1 MNTLLS
7 KEQLLLQKQIIKTEE
22 IGFQKQVPFI
32 SCISKINNVLID
44 KAEDLDVV
52 MPMYN
57 LIEYSKNYRRTTSS
71 LWDYC
76 RDQPNNPPV
85 DNYNADPIIN
95 SASFKYKIS
104 MIEKTPNNDND
115 NNNAKDIKI
124 LVPSI

>member
-1 MNTLLS
+1 
-7 KEQLLLQKQIIKTEE
+7 
-22 IGFQKQVPFI
+22 
-32 SCISKINNVLID
+32 
-44 KAEDLDVV
+44 

-71 LWDYC
+71 LWDYY
-76 RDQPNNPPV
+76 RDQPNNPTA

-104 MIEKTPNNDND
+104 IIEKTPNNNND

-124 LVPSI
+124 LVPNI

>member
-1 MNTLLS
+1 
-7 KEQLLLQKQIIKTEE
+7 
-22 IGFQKQVPFI
+22 
-32 SCISKINNVLID
+32 
-44 KAEDLDVV
+44 

-76 RDQPNNPPV
+76 RDQSNNRPV

-104 MIEKTPNNDND
+104 IIEKTPNNDND